1 MIKSTVLKAEH
12 EKLGAKMVPFAG
24 WNMPLQYRGIVQEH
38 YMVRNY
44 AGLFDVSHMGEFFAE
59 GKDASVFLNS
69 IVPQDIENMPENK
82 VIYCQLTNDKAGIID
97 DLLIY
102 KISSEKFLLIV
113 NASRL
118 TIDFEW
124 LKNHSKGFDLKLDN
138 LSDKYSLIAL
148 QGPNASAIMD
158 KAGFKKENQPEF
170 MHFTT
175 AKIYD
180 SELFISRTGYTGED
194 GFEILVKNEE
204 AVKIWQNLLSDG
216 EEFKL
221 EPIGLG
227 ARDTLRLEAA
237 LPLHGHEI
245 TESTTPVEAGL
256 KWSISKDKTVTYP
269 GKNIIQEQIEKGTTK
284 KLVGFQLIE
293 RGIARSDDKVFING
307 KMSGLVTSGT
317 MSPTSKISFGL
328 AYINDTS
335 LKIGD
340 EIQIEIRG
348 KLHLARIV
356 KRPFINKA
364 YAK

>member
-1 MIKSTVLKAEH
+1 MKSTALLVEH
-12 EKLGAKMVPFAG
+12 NKLGAKIVPFAG

-38 YMVRNY
+38 YTVRTY
-44 AGLFDVSHMGEFFAE
+44 AGLFDVSHMGEFFVE
-59 GKDASVFLNS
+59 GKDATLFLNS

-82 VIYCQLTNDKAGIID
+82 VIYCQLTNNDAGIID

-102 KISSEKFLLIV
+102 KISDEKFLLVV
-113 NASRL
+113 NASRI
-118 TIDFEW
+118 TVDFEW
-124 LKNHSKGFDLKLDN
+124 IKTQSKGFDVKIDN
-138 LSDKYSLIAL
+138 QSDNYSLIAL
-148 QGPNASAIMD
+148 QGPNSSDIMA
-158 KAGFKKENQPEF
+158 KAGLKKENQPEF
-170 MHFTT
+170 MHFTN
-175 AKIYD
+175 AKLYE

-194 GFEILVKNEE
+194 GFEILMKNED
-204 AVKIWQNLLSDG
+204 AVKIWQRLLSDG

-245 TESTTPVEAGL
+245 TETITPVEAGL
-256 KWSISKDKTVTYP
+256 KWSVSKDKTATYP
-269 GKNIIQEQIEKGTTK
+269 GKKIILNQIENGTTK

-307 KMSGLVTSGT
+307 KLSGIVTSGT

-328 AYINDTS
+328 AYINDTN
-335 LKIGD
+335 LKIGS
-340 EIQIEIRG
+340 ELQIEIRG

-356 KRPFINKA
+356 KRPFIVKA

>member
-1 MIKSTVLKAEH
+1 MIKSTSLLAEH
-12 EKLGAKMVPFAG
+12 EKLGAKIVPFAG

-38 YMVRNY
+38 YTVRNY
-44 AGLFDVSHMGEFFAE
+44 AGLFDVSHMGEFFIE
-59 GKDASVFLNS
+59 GKDSINFLNS
-69 IVPQDIENMPENK
+69 IVPQNIETMPENK
-82 VIYCQLTNDKAGIID
+82 VIYCQLTNDNAGIID

-102 KISSEKFLLIV
+102 KISNEKFMLVV
-113 NASRL
+113 NASRIA
-118 TIDFEW
+118 IDFEW
-124 LKNHSKGFDLKLDN
+124 IKNHSKNFEVKIEN
-138 LSDKYSLIAL
+138 VSDEYSLIAL
-148 QGPNASAIMD
+148 QGPNASAIME
-158 KAGFKKENQPEF
+158 KAGLKKENQPEF
-170 MHFTT
+170 MHFTN

-180 SELFISRTGYTGED
+180 LELFISRTGYTGED
-194 GFEILVKNEE
+194 GFEILTKNEN
-204 AVKIWQNLLSDG
+204 AVKIWQNILTDG
-216 EEFKL
+216 EGFKL

-245 TESTTPVEAGL
+245 TENTTPIEAGL
-256 KWSISKDKTVTYP
+256 KWSVPKDKTASYH
-269 GKNIIQEQIEKGTTK
+269 GKKIILEQIEKGTSK

-293 RGIARSDDKVFING
+293 RGIARSDDKIFING
-307 KMSGLVTSGT
+307 NFSGIVTSGT

-340 EIQIEIRG
+340 EFQIEIRG

-356 KRPFINKA
+356 KKPFIAKS